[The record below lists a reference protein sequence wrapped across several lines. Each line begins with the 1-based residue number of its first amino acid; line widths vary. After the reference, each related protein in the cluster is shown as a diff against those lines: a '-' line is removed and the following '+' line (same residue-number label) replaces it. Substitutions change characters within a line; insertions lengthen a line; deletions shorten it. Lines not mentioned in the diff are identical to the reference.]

1 MSAFHNFINALRGNK
16 ERRSPDPA
24 QQDDVSKTVRPLKRH
39 ARSQSEGKKTRVT
52 VQTADVRAADD
63 VINAQSDDVLDVMRE
78 KTMSLDRKRKW
89 GVHQFDD
96 VTSQAGAQS
105 TRDVVEEE
113 EEGREKRSNSVR
125 KRKFHF
131 NILRRANSLQH
142 GSDRH
147 RHSTAAS
154 SSASGASSD
163 VSLAHNSASAS
174 HDLNTGSDSKDGM
187 TSSASTVQSDCARQL
202 SPIEDVLVQS
212 ADALSPD
219 SSLEGAQESSD
230 EAAAVLPSGG
240 ASVKQ
245 ESGEKKKK
253 EKKKYRKKRGSFFD
267 IFFHRHQ
274 HEKTEKL
281 ETEQE
286 PDDEETVV
294 APVENA
300 DTECTEQKKTGVIA
314 DVVETITVPVHN
326 PDAHLAPES
335 LLATPPATDVQVPY
349 MTAVFLDFMIV

>member
-1 MSAFHNFINALRGNK
+1 MKQAPTQVPSAITSPGNSGVSWAMRNTVSRG
-16 ERRSPDPA
+16 
-24 QQDDVSKTVRPLKRH
+24 
-39 ARSQSEGKKTRVT
+39 
-52 VQTADVRAADD
+52 
-63 VINAQSDDVLDVMRE
+63 E

-163 VSLAHNSASAS
+163 VSLAHNSASPS

-212 ADALSPD
+212 ADALSVRT
-219 SSLEGAQESSD
+219 L
-230 EAAAVLPSGG
+230 VLRL
-240 ASVKQ
+240 K
-245 ESGEKKKK
+245 
-253 EKKKYRKKRGSFFD
+253 
-267 IFFHRHQ
+267 
-274 HEKTEKL
+274 
-281 ETEQE
+281 
-286 PDDEETVV
+286 
-294 APVENA
+294 
-300 DTECTEQKKTGVIA
+300 VI
-314 DVVETITVPVHN
+314 
-326 PDAHLAPES
+326 
-335 LLATPPATDVQVPY
+335 
-349 MTAVFLDFMIV
+349 